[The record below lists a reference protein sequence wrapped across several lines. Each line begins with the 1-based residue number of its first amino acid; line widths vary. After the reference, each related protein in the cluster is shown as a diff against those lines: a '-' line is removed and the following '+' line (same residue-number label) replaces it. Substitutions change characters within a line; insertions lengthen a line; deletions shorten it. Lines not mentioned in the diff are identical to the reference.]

1 MSVTHGAT
9 LAPLRT
15 ALPAAR
21 RAGWQRT
28 PAGTEA
34 SWTNP
39 DRTAWVDWDGSSI
52 RYTKLAYRRGPIA
65 VQAEYTPT
73 DPAMA
78 IDVLRA
84 LRAIGGA
91 K

>member
-21 RAGWQRT
+21 RAGWQRS
-28 PAGTEA
+28 PAGAEA
-34 SWTNP
+34 SYTNP
-39 DRTAWVDWDGSSI
+39 DRTAWVDWDGLNVH
-52 RYTKLAYRRGPIA
+52 YTKLAYRHGPVA
-65 VQAEYTPT
+65 VHAEFQPT

-78 IDVLRA
+78 VDVLRA

-91 K
+91 E